1 MEKRDKG
8 VKNGFVMFSSEERI
22 INYCDRNAMT
32 LLQKT
37 GRQLYGRSIYDV
49 FPFLQAHQE
58 KIGKPGEEL
67 LLYDGRK
74 LAFDIWNT
82 STHGTYIG
90 YMLIMDEEAQS
101 RKELRLRRLKIEK
114 KHRAKYTFRQIIGES
129 PAIVRCRQI
138 AKNMAQSSA
147 SVLITGPS
155 GCGKELFAQAIH
167 NASPRRDKPFISV
180 NCGALVES
188 LLESELF
195 GYEGGAF
202 TGARREGKAG
212 LFELAHEERCFWMR
226 SGKCP

>member
-1 MEKRDKG
+1 
-8 VKNGFVMFSSEERI
+8 
-22 INYCDRNAMT
+22 
-32 LLQKT
+32 
-37 GRQLYGRSIYDV
+37 
-49 FPFLQAHQE
+49 
-58 KIGKPGEEL
+58 
-67 LLYDGRK
+67 
-74 LAFDIWNT
+74 
-82 STHGTYIG
+82 
-90 YMLIMDEEAQS
+90 MDEEAQS

-202 TGARREGKAG
+202 TGRDGRERQDS
-212 LFELAHEERCFWMR
+212 LSWPMRERCFWMR